1 VRRWHLARGF
11 VKPVPEELREL
22 GVTEDELRRVQVYL
36 RDKFGNA
43 KIRLRDRTQ
52 SDESVEV
59 FIGDEFVGVIYR
71 DEDDGEV
78 SYDFNMAILAYDL
91 PPAKEGG

>member
-1 VRRWHLARGF
+1 MI
-11 VKPVPEELREL
+11 
-22 GVTEDELRRVQVYL
+22 EDELKRVQAYL
-36 RDKFGNA
+36 REKFGNP

-59 FIGDEFVGVIYR
+59 FVGEEFIGVIYR
-71 DEDDGEV
+71 DEEDGEV

-91 PPAKEGG
+91 APAGKDEDDD

>member
-1 VRRWHLARGF
+1 M
-11 VKPVPEELREL
+11 
-22 GVTEDELRRVQVYL
+22 TEDELRRVQTYL
-36 RDKFGNA
+36 REKFANT

-59 FIGDEFVGVIYR
+59 FVGDEFIGVIYR
-71 DEDDGEV
+71 DEEDGEV

-91 PPAKEGG
+91 APPSKDEDDV

>member
-1 VRRWHLARGF
+1 MICYTWDGIQRG
-11 VKPVPEELREL
+11 RENA
-22 GVTEDELRRVQVYL
+22 VTEDELRRVQAYL
-36 RDKFGNA
+36 REKFGNT

-59 FIGDEFVGVIYR
+59 FVGDEFIGVIYR
-71 DEDDGEV
+71 DEEDGEV

-91 PPAKEGG
+91 APPSKDEDDV

>member
-1 VRRWHLARGF
+1 M
-11 VKPVPEELREL
+11 
-22 GVTEDELRRVQVYL
+22 TEDELKRVQNYL
-36 RDKFGNA
+36 REKFGNQ

-59 FIGDEFVGVIYR
+59 FVGEEFIGVIYR
-71 DEDDGEV
+71 DEEDGEV

-91 PPAKEGG
+91 QPPGDDKDDD